1 MLSNRRRN
9 DVLVILL
16 FEEAVDILVFEVI
29 SDSQHE
35 ACTAKG
41 SIIVIPQSQ
50 PYGPFYGTLLSFQGD
65 SFEGSQNG
73 DVHKEGDG

>member
-1 MLSNRRRN
+1 MITNGRRN

-50 PYGPFYGTLLSFQGD
+50 PYGPFLWDIISRQFI
-65 SFEGSQNG
+65 
-73 DVHKEGDG
+73 